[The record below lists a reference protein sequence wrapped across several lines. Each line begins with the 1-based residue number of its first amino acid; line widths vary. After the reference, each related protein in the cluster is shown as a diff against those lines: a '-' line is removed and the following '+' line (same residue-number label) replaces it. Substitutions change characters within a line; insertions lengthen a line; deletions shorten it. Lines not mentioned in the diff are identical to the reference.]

1 MKILYKGPA
10 QTPEWFQARKGKIT
24 ASRAANIVGG
34 EEGVPG
40 FLSPLTEWHMLR
52 AELGLEPATVDDDEP
67 DEFRKAAM
75 QWGLDSEPQHARDL
89 GILLEKTLE
98 PVNAVVQDEEYPWLA
113 ATPDYQIVD
122 ENEGCELKAPA
133 GFGIA
138 KWRVGVPFGPQVQAA
153 VQARVMGWDAVT
165 VSAYYQDEPYGI
177 YVPHPTRFE
186 RAQKTEHFVLG
197 VLEAF
202 WQSVIDGVPPEPKAA
217 DYEAVRAYS
226 KPQAG
231 VRCDLSVELMEA
243 WLQLQ
248 ARKSDM
254 EPEEKRLEDEE
265 KALKARIIATMG
277 PAELGIF
284 PDGSGFTLKSTTRNM
299 KAQEA
304 RVVVTAPILRWTAKA
319 WVK

>member
-10 QTPEWFQARKGKIT
+10 QTPEWFQSRKGKVT

-40 FLSPLTEWHMLR
+40 YLSPLQEWHLLR
-52 AELGLEPATVDDDEP
+52 AELGLEPATVEDEEP

-75 QWGLDSEPQHARDL
+75 QFGLDSEPMHARDL
-89 GILLEKTLE
+89 GLLLGKTLE

-113 ATPDYQIVD
+113 ATPDYRIVG

-165 VSAYYQDEPYGI
+165 VSAYYQDEPWGI

-186 RAQKTEHFVLG
+186 RAEKTEHFVLG
-197 VLEAF
+197 LLEQF
-202 WQSVIDGVPPEPKAA
+202 WQSVQEGVPPEPKAA

-231 VRCDLSVELMEA
+231 VRCDLGADLMEE
-243 WLQLQ
+243 WLMLE
-248 ARKSDM
+248 ARDTDA
-254 EPEEKRLEDEE
+254 EPEAKRLEADW
-265 KALKARIIATMG
+265 KALKAKIIVRMG
-277 PAELGIF
+277 AAELGIF
-284 PDGSGFTLKSTTRNM
+284 PDGNGLSLKGQVRNY
-299 KAQEA
+299 
-304 RVVVTAPILRWTAKA
+304 TAKEAYTMVTKPSLKYVKNA
-319 WVK
+319 WTK